1 MDSCTPIPC
10 PPWQTVKIEITA
22 VCDCQDHNT
31 PGNPDCPIH
40 GLQVQAWKDG
50 YQAALD
56 VLKHVHT
63 ELYRALPHYGSARE
77 TV

>member
-1 MDSCTPIPC
+1 MECTPIPC
-10 PPWQTVKIEITA
+10 PGFETVELTVEG
-22 VCDCQDHNT
+22 VCDCRDFNT
-31 PGNPDCPIH
+31 PGNPNCPIH
-40 GLQVQAWKDG
+40 GVQVQAWKSG

-77 TV
+77 AV